1 MKEKEQTVVPA
12 MLSPRNPERI
22 RLPDERNSLTHKFT
36 IIGGDKRVERNEK
49 GVLEEVVTDVDGYL
63 NAGFYPDGEIGEVF
77 LTVGKEGGFW
87 KIYDA
92 FMIAV
97 SVGLQY
103 GIPLQVFIDKF
114 EHTRFEPSGITKNT
128 EIPMAKSIPD
138 YIFQWLKRFVKKDED
153 EGKGDNDG
161 TA

>member
-1 MKEKEQTVVPA
+1 MNEKEQTVLPA
-12 MLSPRNPERI
+12 ILSPQSPERV
-22 RLPDERNSLTHKFT
+22 RLPDERHSLTHKFT
-36 IIGGDKRVERNEK
+36 IIGGDRRVERNED
-49 GVLEEVVTDVDGYL
+49 GVLEETAIDVDGYL
-63 NAGFYPDGEIGEVF
+63 NAGFYPDGQIGEIF

-103 GIPLQVFIDKF
+103 GIPLKVFIDKF
-114 EHTRFEPSGITKNT
+114 EHMRFEPSGVTKSMD
-128 EIPMAKSIPD
+128 IPMAKSIPD
-138 YIFQWLKRFVKKDED
+138 YIFQWLKRFVKKEDD
-153 EGKGDNDG
+153 EGKDVDDG